1 MKKLLW
7 KEWIYGKWLMF
18 LVTFILLISNSQ
30 MFAEYIDNLR
40 CSVRTSYG
48 YIDYSFVHYFSISGF
63 YAYISILLI
72 IFITFVMGFA
82 ENLNN
87 QQELISTMPFSKK
100 KLIISKWLG
109 IVICFMIP
117 LIINFIVLN
126 IMYFVN
132 YDKMRI
138 YNNYTEFLMWM
149 ILSIFTYIFVIT
161 FVMFV
166 DLFFGN
172 KLAGAFLNGL
182 VLLMWVVGK
191 ELVAG
196 FLNIYHINIVFGG
209 PIGELYS
216 LPYYN
221 TVHGHNPIYKIF
233 ILILFTILLFIL
245 MVKIHDLA
253 PIENIGN
260 ISIYPKISSVFII
273 FVSVTFTLLITDIVS
288 ESFWGK
294 NASIVITIFTI
305 ACFIILY
312 LVIGKIVK
320 YVDGE
325 V

>member
-30 MFAEYIDNLR
+30 MFAEYIDNLKYPE
-40 CSVRTSYG
+40 RTNYG
-48 YIDYSFVHYFSISGF
+48 YINYSFVHYFSISGF

-87 QQELISTMPFSKK
+87 RQELISTMPYSKK
-100 KLIISKWLG
+100 KIIISKWLG

-117 LIINFIVLN
+117 LIINFIALN

-132 YDKMRI
+132 YNKMRI

-161 FVMFV
+161 FVIFV

-172 KLAGAFLNGL
+172 KTAGAFFNGL
-182 VLLMWVVGK
+182 VLLMWVIGK
-191 ELVAG
+191 ELVAV
-196 FLNIYHINIVFGG
+196 FLSIYHINIVFSR
-209 PIGELYS
+209 PMDELYS

-221 TVHGHNPIYKIF
+221 TVNEHNPIYKIF
-233 ILILFTILLFIL
+233 ILILFTILFFKLI
-245 MVKIHDLA
+245 VKIHDLA
-253 PIENIGN
+253 PIENIGD
-260 ISIYPKISSVFII
+260 ISIYPKISSVFRI
-273 FVSVTFTLLITDIVS
+273 FVSVTFTLLTTDIVS

-294 NASIVITIFTI
+294 NSSIVITIFTI

-312 LVIGKIVK
+312 SAIRKLVK